1 MPHLEC
7 RGVLVRASEKL
18 VGYAA
23 ILSGAFL
30 FGIWATG
37 GTFALRSDPNLS
49 PLTLAWF
56 VQAVSAV
63 AFSPF
68 LRRIQLRGRQWA
80 YTVGAALLG
89 AVLAPSM
96 YFTGLG
102 LTTPVNAALL
112 SNTEAFFTV
121 VFALVFLRER
131 LSWRGY
137 LAAASILVGAVI
149 VTLDLERPGSDV
161 ASTLLGNVLLV
172 LAAAGW
178 GAANTVSRVVT
189 DRHDIPSYI
198 CIQLSIGTLILTPV
212 VLLSG
217 ARLSIGAGTIP
228 LALFLALTSSALF
241 TYLFYFAMRRIGAL
255 QVGAILSTSAAFG
268 VSVAVAFGFP
278 LTALQALGGAVMA
291 LGVVALYRS
300 PSPKS

>member
-1 MPHLEC
+1 M
-7 RGVLVRASEKL
+7 
-18 VGYAA
+18 
-23 ILSGAFL
+23 
-30 FGIWATG
+30 WATVG
-37 GTFALRSDPNLS
+37 KFALASVP
-49 PLTLAWF
+49 PIPLAWF
-56 VQAVSAV
+56 VQSVTAV
-63 AFSPF
+63 AFVPF
-68 LRRIQLRGRQWA
+68 LGRLRLQGKDWTR
-80 YTVGAALLG
+80 VGVASILG

-112 SNTEAFFTV
+112 SNTEALFTV
-121 VFALVFLRER
+121 VFAFVFLKDR

-149 VTLDLERPGSDV
+149 VTVDLGRPGSDV

-198 CIQLSIGTLILTPV
+198 CIQLSIGTLILAPL

-217 ARLSIGAGTIP
+217 GRLSIGAGTLP

-255 QVGAILSTSAAFG
+255 QVGAILSTSAVFG
-268 VSVAVAFGFP
+268 VSIAVAFGFS
-278 LTALQALGGAVMA
+278 LTVLQALGGAVIA